1 VIASTYAFNTER
13 VFPVPMKSVHR
24 MAHQADLPD
33 GGVEWACPQ
42 CGRYMVS
49 YPRRRVV
56 VLTGEPSSVH
66 VLGAGFPPGPDGT
79 PTLSEFDQ
87 QFLRVH
93 EMAW

>member
-1 VIASTYAFNTER
+1 
-13 VFPVPMKSVHR
+13 
-24 MAHQADLPD
+24 
-33 GGVEWACPQ
+33 
-42 CGRYMVS
+42 MVS
-49 YPRRRVV
+49 YPRWRVV